1 MENEIIKN
9 AKEMARVLMND
20 CDIILKK
27 TKDNELK
34 IMYYRPKKL
43 KG

>member
-9 AKEMARVLMND
+9 AKEMARVLSND
-20 CDIILKK
+20 YDIILKK
-27 TKDNELK
+27 TKENELK